1 MWYYFILRKFFHA
14 IYQKIPKCFALISP
28 KIPNSLKK
36 NEIITTL
43 FKQMITLLCL
53 SVVLNL
59 QVMQDLLQSKFHV
72 GFDKDFFDDEIDHR
86 TEGGKKQD

>member
-1 MWYYFILRKFFHA
+1 
-14 IYQKIPKCFALISP
+14 
-28 KIPNSLKK
+28 
-36 NEIITTL
+36 
-43 FKQMITLLCL
+43 MITLLCL

-86 TEGGKKQD
+86 TEDGKNQD